1 MYFPASLSRQ
11 SNLYKLIAPE
21 SLPEIP
27 ELHLW
32 IRKLYDIVD
41 WDESQIEGPI
51 EKKLKL
57 SKSCLPP
64 NSLSPPTFFSP

>member
-1 MYFPASLSRQ
+1 MYFSALVSRLGNLHSLFSTESLS
-11 SNLYKLIAPE
+11 
-21 SLPEIP
+21 EIP
-27 ELHLW
+27 EVHLW
-32 IRKLYDIVD
+32 MRQVYDIVD

-64 NSLSPPTFFSP
+64 NSLSPPLLFLP